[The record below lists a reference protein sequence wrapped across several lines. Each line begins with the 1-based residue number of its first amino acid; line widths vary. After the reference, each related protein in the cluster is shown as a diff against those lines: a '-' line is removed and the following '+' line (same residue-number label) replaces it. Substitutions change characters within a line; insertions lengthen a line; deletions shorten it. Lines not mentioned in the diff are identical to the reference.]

1 MTGFKRWIGH
11 IVIAAAALTMGLLF
25 APMTAKAEV
34 YTSMNYVTFDHV
46 KYADTYKDLKDAMG
60 YNKDLLYWH
69 WVNNG
74 SKENRT
80 ACISRYSYLN
90 PANFD
95 YDAYR
100 ENYPELARKY
110 GADELALWNHY
121 VTTGEKEGRL
131 CRSTDP
137 YVDAIVRTMDVAAS
151 IAKST
156 KDEGERVKLAHD
168 FLVRNCGF
176 DYKRYMLDTVPDA
189 SYNPRGLWE
198 DHYMVGQGYAET
210 MDIMLRFMGI
220 PTRIITG
227 EGYYNTG
234 WSRHAWNQ
242 VKIGGKWYYLD
253 VAWDDPHPDGG
264 TKGDIIYTYYLLDKE
279 TMYKSHREK

>member
-1 MTGFKRWIGH
+1 MTGFKRWIKH
-11 IVIAAAALTMGLLF
+11 IVIAAAVFALGFLF
-25 APMTAKAEV
+25 APITARAEI
-34 YTSMNYVTFDHV
+34 YTSMNYATFDYV
-46 KYADTYKDLKDAMG
+46 KYADTYKDLKDVMG

-74 SKENRT
+74 NKENRT
-80 ACISRYSYLN
+80 ACISRYAYLN
-90 PANFD
+90 AGNFD

-100 ENYPELARKY
+100 DNYPELARKY
-110 GADELALWNHY
+110 GANDLALWNHY
-121 VTTGEKEGRL
+121 ITDGEKEGRL

-137 YVDAIVRTMDVAAS
+137 YVDAIMRTMDVAAA

-168 FLVRNCGF
+168 FLVHNCGF
-176 DYKRYMLDTVPDA
+176 DYKRYMLDTVPAA

-210 MDIMLRFMGI
+210 LDIMLRFMGI
-220 PTRIITG
+220 PTRVVKG
-227 EGYYNTG
+227 EAYYNTG
-234 WSRHAWNQ
+234 WSNHAWNQ
-242 VKIGGKWYYLD
+242 VKIEGKWYYLD

-264 TKGDIIYTYYLLDKE
+264 AKGDIVYTYYLLDKE
-279 TMYKSHREK
+279 NMNKSHREK